1 MSKQTVGIGSTA
13 DDGTGDSLRTGGDK
27 INDNFT
33 EIYTKLS
40 NVSGSATT
48 LPTDDFVLEDATQTL
63 TNKTI
68 TGTFTGNVT
77 GDVTGNVTGDVD
89 GTTVTTS
96 GDVNVGGSIVFEGAT
111 DDAAEITLTPEDPST
126 DRTLTLPAE
135 DGKLSTQGFSI
146 AVSVALG

>member
-33 EIYTKLS
+33 EIYTKLG
-40 NVSGSATT
+40 NVGGSATA

-77 GDVTGNVTGDVD
+77 GDVTGNVTGNVD

-111 DDAAEITLTPEDPST
+111 EDGAEITLTPEDPST